1 MPVSLCSRKVVFLWC
16 SFQLIPL
23 LFLGGQQ
30 WIRFSFVHTTSSSI
44 VLIQVLIPFSRLPEH
59 WSPDFFFCRQR
70 FPLLFP
76 DPCKLGAVFCLLLLI
91 SSFIARGGMPST
103 HFSFGLG
110 IGLHPAFS
118 NATGFGSD
126 LALLL
131 QLDLNPSSFLCSF
144 ECVHEPNQSSLCSV

>member
-1 MPVSLCSRKVVFLWC
+1 VQQKSCLFVMFLPVD
-16 SFQLIPL
+16 SFAV
-23 LFLGGQQ
+23 LGRSAVNQIFICAHRERQYCAG
-30 WIRFSFVHTTSSSI
+30 
-44 VLIQVLIPFSRLPEH
+44 P
-59 WSPDFFFCRQR
+59 SPDSIFPLARALVSGFFFCRQC

-110 IGLHPAFS
+110 IGLHPVFS